1 MNIESEI
8 FKKSKVII
16 NKLVKYGFKKEKD
29 NYVYETLFFN
39 DSFKAIIKVN
49 KDGKVIGSVIDIES
63 NEEYL
68 GLRIEGL
75 SGFASKVKEEYINIL
90 NDIKN
95 NCFEGKYFIFDQSNR
110 ITKYIKDKYNNDP
123 EFLWDKY
130 DGSGVFRNSNSGKWY
145 GIIMNVDISKLD
157 KGSGEIEVLN
167 VKIDENKIPE
177 LIKKKGYY
185 EAYHMNK
192 KYWISI
198 ILNDTLSDK
207 NIISLIDESYK
218 LVS

>member
-29 NYVYETLFFN
+29 NYVYETIFFN

-95 NCFEGKYFIFDQSNR
+95 NCFEEKYFIFDQSNR

-130 DGSGVFRNSNSGKWY
+130 DDTRVFRNSNSGKWY
-145 GIIMNVDISKLD
+145 GIIMNIDISKLD

-167 VKIDENKIPE
+167 VKIDENKIPK
-177 LIKKKGYY
+177 LIKQKGYY

-198 ILNDTLSDK
+198 ILNDTLSDED
-207 NIISLIDESYK
+207 IISLIDESFI
-218 LVS
+218 LVN

>member
-1 MNIESEI
+1 MYIESEI

-49 KDGKVIGSVIDIES
+49 NDGKASGKVFDIES

-130 DGSGVFRNSNSGKWY
+130 DDTGVFRNSNSGKWY

-177 LIKKKGYY
+177 LIKQKGYY

-198 ILNDTLSDK
+198 ILNDTLSDED
-207 NIISLIDESYK
+207 IISLIDESFK
-218 LVS
+218 LVN

>member
-49 KDGKVIGSVIDIES
+49 KDGKVIGGVIDIES

-75 SGFASKVKEEYINIL
+75 SGFANKVKEEYIKIL
-90 NDIKN
+90 NDIKEK
-95 NCFEGKYFIFDQSNR
+95 CFEEKYFIFDQSNR

-130 DGSGVFRNSNSGKWY
+130 DGSGVFRNTNSGKWY

-167 VKIDENKIPE
+167 VKLDENKIPE
-177 LIKKKGYY
+177 LIKQKGYY

-198 ILNDTLSDK
+198 ILNDTLSDED
-207 NIISLIDESYK
+207 IISLIDESFK
-218 LVS
+218 LVN

>member
-1 MNIESEI
+1 MYIESEI

-123 EFLWDKY
+123 EFLWAKY
-130 DGSGVFRNSNSGKWY
+130 DGSGVFRNTNSGKWY

-177 LIKKKGYY
+177 LIKQKGYY

-198 ILNDTLSDK
+198 ILNDTLSDED
-207 NIISLIDESYK
+207 IISLIDESFK
-218 LVS
+218 LVN

>member
-95 NCFEGKYFIFDQSNR
+95 NCFEGKHFIFDQSNR

>member
-8 FKKSKVII
+8 FKKSKVIF
-16 NKLVKYGFKKEKD
+16 NKLITYGFIKEKD

-49 KDGKVIGSVIDIES
+49 KDGKVLGKVFDIES

-75 SGFASKVKEEYINIL
+75 SGFESKVKEEYIKIL
-90 NDIKN
+90 NDIKTK
-95 NCFEGKYFIFDQSNR
+95 CFEEKYFIFDQSNR
-110 ITKYIKDKYNNDP
+110 ITKYIKGKYNNDP

-130 DGSGVFRNSNSGKWY
+130 DGSGVFRNTNSGKWY

-157 KGSGEIEVLN
+157 KGSGEVEVLN
-167 VKIDENKIPE
+167 VKLDENEIKE
-177 LIKKKGYY
+177 LIKQKGYY

-198 ILNDTLSDK
+198 ILNDTLSDED
-207 NIISLIDESYK
+207 IISLIDESFK
-218 LVS
+218 LVN

>member
-1 MNIESEI
+1 MYIESEI

-130 DGSGVFRNSNSGKWY
+130 DDTGVFRNSNSGKWY
-145 GIIMNVDISKLD
+145 GIIMNIDISKLD

-177 LIKKKGYY
+177 LIKQKGYY

-198 ILNDTLSDK
+198 ILNDTLSDED
-207 NIISLIDESYK
+207 IISLIDESFK
-218 LVS
+218 LVN

>member
-1 MNIESEI
+1 MNIENEI
-8 FKKSKVII
+8 FKKSKVIF
-16 NKLVKYGFKKEKD
+16 NKLITYGFIKEKD

-68 GLRIEGL
+68 GFRIEGL

-145 GIIMNVDISKLD
+145 GIIMNIDISKLD

-177 LIKKKGYY
+177 LIKQKGYY